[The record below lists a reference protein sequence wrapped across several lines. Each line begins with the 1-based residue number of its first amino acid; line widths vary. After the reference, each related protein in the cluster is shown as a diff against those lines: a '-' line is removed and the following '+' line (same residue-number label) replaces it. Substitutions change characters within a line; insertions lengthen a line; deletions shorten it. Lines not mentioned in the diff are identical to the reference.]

1 MLTRL
6 LLGGAVIALL
16 LSGCGRNGTVGS
28 EGPGLVGPTDVAS
41 TAASARGTGLVT
53 MAAREVNVIMNDA
66 CDPETF
72 NAAIGAGTCLRNGGV
87 TFQDFIAQLT
97 KHASVG
103 AWFFAPR
110 VANVRV
116 GDTFV
121 VRNQGG
127 EEHTFTEVEEFG
139 GGVVP
144 LLNTL
149 AGVPEEAPECKV
161 LEEEDRVPSG
171 GVYTEHIEETGH
183 EKYQCCIHPW
193 MRLEADI
200 KPAVHTN

>member
-1 MLTRL
+1 MLKRMFI
-6 LLGGAVIALL
+6 GCAVAVLFL
-16 LSGCGRNGTVGS
+16 ACGRSGMLESSG
-28 EGPGLVGPTDVAS
+28 GGLVGPTDSGS
-41 TAASARGTGLVT
+41 TAASTLGAAVRATTARD
-53 MAAREVNVIMNDA
+53 VNVIMKDA
-66 CDPETF
+66 CDADTF
-72 NAAIGAGTCLRNGGV
+72 NAVLGEGACVRNGGV
-87 TFQDFIAQLT
+87 TFQDFIAELT
-97 KHASVG
+97 KHGSIG
-103 AWFFAPR
+103 SWFFAPR

-121 VRNQGG
+121 VTNQGG

-149 AGVPEEAPECKV
+149 AGVPEEAPECKA
-161 LEEEDRVPSG
+161 LEEDDRVQPG
-171 GVYTEHIEETGH
+171 AVYTEHIDETGH

-200 KPAVHTN
+200 GPALQSH